1 MNYDVNA
8 LLERLKNGEDAEAL
22 AQSLISNL
30 NEAIKLNDAEIQK
43 QKELEREKE
52 LAAAREAELM
62 RQAQII
68 SDAIIAYVQAGYPA
82 LAEVLGDETLDPSS
96 VRESL
101 DAALKIV
108 DASSLFIKELGA
120 TAPKATPKATSSPDD
135 AISQFLKLF
144 VD

>member
-8 LLERLKNGEDAEAL
+8 LLERLKNGEDAESL

-52 LAAAREAELM
+52 LAAAREAELIH
-62 RQAQII
+62 QAQII

-82 LAEVLGDETLDPSS
+82 LAVVLGDETLDPSS

-120 TAPKATPKATSSPDD
+120 TAPKAAPKATSSPDD

>member
-8 LLERLKNGEDAEAL
+8 LLERLRNGEDAETL
-22 AQSLISNL
+22 AQSLINNL
-30 NEAIKLNDAEIQK
+30 NEAIKLNDAEVQK
-43 QKELEREKE
+43 QKELERERE

-62 RQAQII
+62 HQAQII

-82 LAEVLGDETLDPSS
+82 LAAVLGDETLDPHS

-108 DASSLFIKELGA
+108 DASSLFIKELSA
-120 TAPKATPKATSSPDD
+120 TAPKATPKAAPSADD